1 MKEKTICIVTPDSRT
16 YYRAIPLAKEYLDKD
31 HNVINMAGQLP
42 EGQIEQVEVSNK
54 TVKTLKNGKID
65 GVLEVINL
73 EENVVTFSELYQ
85 DGKLIDVKDRT
96 EHGRHIKPALLVPKA
111 SLYPGTVV
119 KTSKGSRSFYVQG
132 KEVAEETVSS
142 NGTTLELLGQIPDGP
157 VKEFNDNDQV
167 IMEAEYKDNKLNG
180 QMIRYDDEGEII
192 SRETYSGG
200 MLQGEAH
207 YYQYRN
213 GQKLKADCTYKNSL
227 LHGPRTAYYED
238 GTLKS
243 EENYRHGKLN
253 GTRSSYYNNGKL
265 EIRENYLDGKLSGER
280 TVYFP
285 SGELWYKE
293 NYKAGRLEGER
304 VGYFTSGVKRLEEFY
319 VDGMLEG
326 KRKIYSETGEIL
338 TNEDYHWGALTH
350 NTERK
355 KIHDK

>member
-1 MKEKTICIVTPDSRT
+1 MKEKTICIVTPNSRT
-16 YYRAIPLAKEYLDKD
+16 YYHAVPLAKEYLDKD
-31 HNVINMAGQLP
+31 HNVINVSGKLP
-42 EGQIEQVEVSNK
+42 DGQIEQVEVSNK

-85 DGKLIDVKDRT
+85 DGHLIDVKDRT

-132 KEVAEETVSS
+132 KEVAEETLSS
-142 NGTTLELLGQIPDGP
+142 NGSTLELLGQIPDGP
-157 VKEFNDNDQV
+157 VKEFNENDQV
-167 IMEAEYKDNKLNG
+167 VMEAEYKDNKLNG
-180 QMIRYDDEGEII
+180 EMVRYNEEGEMI
-192 SRETYSGG
+192 SRETFSGG

-207 YYQYRN
+207 YYQYRR

-227 LHGPRTAYYED
+227 LHGPRLVYYED
-238 GTLKS
+238 GTLKL
-243 EENYRHGKLN
+243 EENYRHGKLS
-253 GTRSSYYNNGKL
+253 GQRSSYYENGKL
-265 EIRENYLDGKLSGER
+265 ESRENFLDGKLSGER

-285 SGELWYKE
+285 TGGLWYKE

-304 VGYFTSGVKRLEEFY
+304 FGYFTNDKLRLEEFY

-326 KRKIYSETGEIL
+326 HRKIYSQEGEML
-338 TNEDYHWGALTH
+338 TDEEYHWGTLTH
-350 NTERK
+350 NTERRK
-355 KIHDK
+355 LNAK